1 MKKNFELTPELF
13 KKLLE
18 GNKESFI
25 AAFNEEYYLSRKGI
39 ECVFPLLADNSAR
52 QAFFL
57 KGTLSED
64 RKGLVDA
71 LNIYF
76 PAYDFLFE
84 NQKYAEIV
92 ELGYTEGAR
101 YLCQKG
107 CKDFLVKYAQVNK
120 SMRFAI
126 VHAFYEEKLWLS
138 LSGFE
143 AELGRTGGFFR
154 LSGVLAIQEKN
165 GRNISE
171 AMNLLYRGCRE
182 YVGGY
187 IDLGSIYQALKNDDD
202 VAWHLKHDDYPAWLD
217 WNGRLP
223 NAEALMIWYYKNI
236 KDTRVQNDKKFI
248 FKCKFRKALA
258 DPKFPTKLEEIE
270 KALNS

>member
-1 MKKNFELTPELF
+1 MKKNFELSPELF
-13 KKLLE
+13 KTLLE
-18 GNKESFI
+18 CDKESFI
-25 AAFNEEYYLSRKGI
+25 ATFPKNYYLSASAISCIFPVLPDNDARKK
-39 ECVFPLLADNSAR
+39 
-52 QAFFL
+52 FFL
-57 KGTLSED
+57 KGTLSKD
-64 RKGLVDA
+64 RKGIVDA
-71 LNIYF
+71 LDVYF
-76 PAYDFLFE
+76 SAYDFLFE

-107 CKDFLVKYAQVNK
+107 CKDFLVKYAQVNE
-120 SMRFAI
+120 SMRLAI
-126 VHAFYEEKLWLS
+126 VRAFYEEKLWLS

-187 IDLGSIYQALKNDDD
+187 IDLGSIYQTLKNDDD
-202 VAWHLKHDDYPAWLD
+202 VAWHLKYDDYPAWLD

-258 DPKFPTKLEEIE
+258 DPKFPTKLDEIE